1 MIQFEGLSFVDILF
15 SRDVLLL
22 LLYVGL
28 ALFFSFLCSVAE
40 ASLLS
45 VTPGYV
51 AGLRVKNP
59 KRAELLRQ
67 LKGEKI
73 DQALAAILTVNTIA
87 HTVGAIVAGSKAS
100 VIFGDVWFGVF
111 SAVMTLLILFLSEIV
126 PKTLGALY
134 WREVS
139 GLTALYVNF
148 LIKAMYPLLIL
159 SELVTKW
166 LAAGKKTNEF
176 DREEFVAMAGL
187 GHESGH
193 INERESAIIRNLF
206 QFKSQKISMVMTP
219 RVVVLALRE
228 DMTVDEA
235 LSQPDQVLFSRLP
248 IYADT
253 IDTITGFVLRED
265 LLISQNKGEGSRLV
279 REFRRD
285 IVAVLDTLPVSKLLD
300 MLLQERQHIAL
311 VVGEYGETKGIVT
324 LEDVVET
331 LFGIE
336 IMDEGDKIEDMQELA
351 KQVWRK
357 RALRMG
363 IKLADARTPG
373 KRDT

>member
-1 MIQFEGLSFVDILF
+1 VVWGEDVLSKFNRVSYAFGFAVQPTRPKSKMIQFEGLSFVDILF

-100 VIFGDVWFGVF
+100 VIFGDVWFGIF
-111 SAVMTLLILFLSEIV
+111 SAVMTLMILFLSEIV

-139 GLTALYVNF
+139 GLTALYVKF
-148 LIKAMYPLLIL
+148 LIKAMYPLLVM

-166 LAAGKKTNEF
+166 LAA
-176 DREEFVAMAGL
+176 R
-187 GHESGH
+187 
-193 INERESAIIRNLF
+193 
-206 QFKSQKISMVMTP
+206 
-219 RVVVLALRE
+219 
-228 DMTVDEA
+228 
-235 LSQPDQVLFSRLP
+235 
-248 IYADT
+248 
-253 IDTITGFVLRED
+253 
-265 LLISQNKGEGSRLV
+265 
-279 REFRRD
+279 
-285 IVAVLDTLPVSKLLD
+285 
-300 MLLQERQHIAL
+300 
-311 VVGEYGETKGIVT
+311 
-324 LEDVVET
+324 
-331 LFGIE
+331 
-336 IMDEGDKIEDMQELA
+336 
-351 KQVWRK
+351 
-357 RALRMG
+357 
-363 IKLADARTPG
+363 
-373 KRDT
+373 

>member
-206 QFKSQKISMVMTP
+206 QFKSQKINTVMTP